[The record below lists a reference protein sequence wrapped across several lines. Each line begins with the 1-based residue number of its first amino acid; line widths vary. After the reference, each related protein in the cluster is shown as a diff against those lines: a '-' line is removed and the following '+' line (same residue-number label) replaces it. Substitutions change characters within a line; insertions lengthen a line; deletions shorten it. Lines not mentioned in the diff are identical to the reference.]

1 MTRFAL
7 YGSLNYASIFTDWM
21 AGVILTYAAVQLQGI
36 VLLFREARRSV
47 ALLESAPEDWSFHAC
62 AKLQEAALD
71 VLYTKLL
78 EKKKGGGGGSSAT
91 YCTSV
96 GLHIP

>member
-78 EKKKGGGGGSSAT
+78 EKNKGGAGGSSAT
-91 YCTSV
+91 YSTSV